1 MIQPQI
7 AINLFS
13 DRELIDQGFLSRV
26 LLSAPK
32 SRIGART
39 FRKLNDATNE
49 HLISYQ
55 KKLKAILDQSYKA
68 SSTGVT
74 KNKSLILT
82 PEAEELYI
90 EYINKVEKLMNKN
103 ELYDGIR
110 GFANKLPEHAARLA
124 ATLAL
129 YENYDADKLELEHL
143 QSGIA
148 LADYYAI
155 QMLSFVD
162 EYSIDP
168 DIMLAERLL
177 DWLHNSWSDDVI
189 SLPDIY
195 QLSIHK
201 LKTKSVAAR
210 IVNILLEH
218 HWLEVIEPMVV
229 KDKYRKEV
237 FRIIRHKTRK

>member
-1 MIQPQI
+1 MSY
-7 AINLFS
+7 AGKNVGKKLMYGNFTLKMLTDRGLKNLKPKEKPYKKADGFGLYVRVLPNGS
-13 DRELIDQGFLSRV
+13 IYFQHRFRFHGKELIDQGFLSRV

-39 FRKLNDATNE
+39 FRKLDDATNE
-49 HLISYQ
+49 QLISYQ
-55 KKLKAILDQSYKA
+55 NKLKAILDQSYKA

-90 EYINKVEKLMNKN
+90 EYINM
-103 ELYDGIR
+103 
-110 GFANKLPEHAARLA
+110 
-124 ATLAL
+124 
-129 YENYDADKLELEHL
+129 
-143 QSGIA
+143 
-148 LADYYAI
+148 
-155 QMLSFVD
+155 
-162 EYSIDP
+162 
-168 DIMLAERLL
+168 
-177 DWLHNSWSDDVI
+177 I